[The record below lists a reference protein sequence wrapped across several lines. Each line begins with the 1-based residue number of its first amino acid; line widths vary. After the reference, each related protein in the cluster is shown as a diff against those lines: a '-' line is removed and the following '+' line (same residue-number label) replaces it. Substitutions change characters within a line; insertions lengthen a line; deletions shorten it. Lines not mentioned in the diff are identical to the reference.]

1 MKIHVN
7 GVDYFYTIQGSGPPL
22 LLLHGFTGDHSTW
35 TDFVQSMQD
44 DYTLF
49 SLDLLGHGKA
59 SIPADPPRYEIKQ
72 LANDLAAI
80 LEKLKL
86 EKVHVLGY
94 SMGGRLALSFAI
106 LFPEKVK
113 SLILESASPG
123 LESAEEREARIQQ
136 DERLAQMIEEKGMKE
151 FVDYW
156 QDIPLFATQKH
167 LPATRQ
173 EEIRKQRLQQNP
185 VGLAGSLRGM
195 GTGQQPSWWP
205 YLNAVRM
212 PVQLICGERDEKFCR
227 IAKDMAKFMSNA
239 KIIKVPN
246 MGHAIHVEV
255 PKRFD
260 TIVREFLSQL

>member
-7 GVDYFYTIQGSGPPL
+7 GVDYFYTIQGSGSPL

-44 DYTLF
+44 DYTLL

-59 SIPADPPRYEIKQ
+59 NAPVDPTRYEIKQ
-72 LANDLAAI
+72 MANDLAAI
-80 LEKLKL
+80 LDKLKL

-94 SMGGRLALSFAI
+94 SMGGRVALSFAV

-123 LESAEEREARIQQ
+123 LDSAKEREARIQQ

-212 PVQLICGERDEKFCR
+212 PVQLICGERDVKFCQ
-227 IAKDMAKFMSNA
+227 IAKDMAKVMSNA
-239 KIIKVPN
+239 KIAKVLGV
-246 MGHAIHVEV
+246 GHAIHVED